1 MDWRDE
7 KKHKLMTVGRD
18 VGCKTIETVTYT
30 FYLFLM
36 YLLFKYMGR
45 FMGANILYSYVSS

>member
-1 MDWRDE
+1 
-7 KKHKLMTVGRD
+7 MTVDRD

-30 FYLFLM
+30 FYLFIM
-36 YLLFKYMGR
+36 YFLFKYMGR